1 VTAGSTGFSGVRAA
15 GLSGVVVVGGGSAGA
30 ALLAL
35 GGAGVGVPAGA
46 MDGPS
51 TAAAAGA
58 TTVPQPHELTTE
70 VPHMYDVPQQETG
83 V

>member
-1 VTAGSTGFSGVRAA
+1 MWGLRAYRVWWSSVEEA
-15 GLSGVVVVGGGSAGA
+15 QAP